1 MVKVLQII
9 ELIVAIVLTAVILM
23 QQRGSGI
30 GGAFGGESASYST
43 RRGFEKFLYYATI
56 VLGVAFVLIA
66 IAIIAI
72 IARQL

>member
-1 MVKVLQII
+1 MVKILQIV
-9 ELIVAIVLTAVILM
+9 ELIVAIVLMAIVLT

-56 VLGVAFVLIA
+56 VLGTAFVLIA
-66 IAIIAI
+66 IIIIAV